1 MRNSLDPFSKF
12 LAVACAALFAL
23 TAGLAL
29 LLVNAERRLFDAD
42 FYLAAL
48 DRQNFYDRLPAL
60 AAETVMGAP
69 ASDDPNS
76 ARNYLN
82 LVPAQNWEALF
93 RALLPPEV
101 SRPMT
106 EQAVAS
112 VFDYLNGKS
121 EAVVVSLTAF
131 KNHLAGPAGTEALF
145 GIVRAQPACSFE
157 QIAQLTVG
165 SLFGQ
170 TPSFMLCN
178 PSDSLLDLFQPLI
191 QSQVQAIAASIP
203 DSVDLTPS
211 KVGAESPLK
220 SLRSLRTLMRL
231 SFLLPLGL
239 LLLVGILAVRR
250 WRDILTWWGIP
261 LFAAGLFGTFV
272 SVAASAL
279 LGLGFAAYVAPR
291 LPASLPA
298 SILNLIRSLVSDAV
312 SGVTQ
317 PILVQ
322 SVILI
327 LIGGIMLIA
336 AYQQKNSVRRT

>member
-12 LAVACAALFAL
+12 LTTVCAALFAL

-42 FYLAAL
+42 LYLAAL

-170 TPSFMLCN
+170 APSFMLCN